1 MYYYFI
7 KIDLS
12 SLQKTLTLNHNKI
25 TIKYNI
31 MKYLIVLCLCAYT
44 VIASSQTY
52 CLRLTPTRV
61 GNSLDVA
68 MNLVAL
74 DVPFRL
80 GTSNLQFKYS
90 SNVLRSPV
98 LLSENLSSTGRY
110 NGISVTTPTPI
121 SFTGT
126 ADELVSLNFNFSGA
140 TNQGLVI
147 NTGEGTNIGVIR
159 FRISSLSLSLKSPNL
174 RPYDNGTTGTI
185 VYNDNTNLPVWL
197 TMGNACPAFTDLI
210 PHRTVI
216 ATVQQ
221 RRGSETPTGEQQN
234 IVRWETTADVENS
247 HFEVSSSID
256 GKVFRPV
263 ATLPA
268 TGKAQYEWVDEKP
281 LHRDNQTFYHIR
293 QLNPDGTE
301 LFSEVLHIR
310 FEKNQKLGI
319 YPTLA
324 TTQITVATNVH
335 EQQDFRIINALG
347 QEVLNGKINANTQ
360 QINISAL
367 VNGTYTIKL
376 GDKQAIFIKQ

>member
-1 MYYYFI
+1 
-7 KIDLS
+7 
-12 SLQKTLTLNHNKI
+12 
-25 TIKYNI
+25 
-31 MKYLIVLCLCAYT
+31 MKYLIALFLCTYT
-44 VIASSQTY
+44 TIASSQTY

-61 GNSLDVA
+61 GNSLEVA

-74 DVPFRL
+74 DVPFKL
-80 GTSNLQFKYS
+80 GTSNLQFKYN
-90 SNVLRSPV
+90 SNVITSPM
-98 LLSENLSSTGRY
+98 LLSENLSSTSRY

-140 TNQGLVI
+140 TNQGLLI

-159 FRISSLSLSLKSPNL
+159 FQISSLSLSLKSPNL

-185 VYNDNTNLPVWL
+185 VYNDNTNLPIWL

-216 ATVQQ
+216 GAVQP
-221 RRGSETPTGEQQN
+221 RRGSESPTGEQQN

-247 HFEVSSSID
+247 HFEIASSID
-256 GKVFRPV
+256 GKVFRPI
-263 ATLPA
+263 ANLPA
-268 TGKAQYEWVDEKP
+268 TGNTKYEWIDEKP
-281 LHRDNQTFYHIR
+281 LHRDNQTFYHVR
-293 QLNPDGTE
+293 QVNPDGTE
-301 LFSEVLHIR
+301 LFSEVMR
-310 FEKNQKLGI
+310 VGFEKNQRFGS

-324 TTQITVATNVH
+324 TTQITVVTDGY
-335 EQQDFRIINALG
+335 EQQDFRIINTLG
-347 QEVLNGKINANTQ
+347 QEVLNGKITANTQ

-376 GDKQAIFIKQ
+376 ADKQAIFIKQ